1 MSDFNEKEQLN
12 ISESLDESVAASET
26 TESAQA
32 CEPAQPKTRPTPAA
46 QQFDDRAIAEPT
58 RKNGWLSNLFFVVVL
73 VLSLFLMYQLSISAT
88 DGNEKTLAEIL
99 KHIRVEYLC
108 AAICA
113 LLLMILLDSAKYFL
127 ILHATVGKLSLRM
140 AMKTSL
146 LGKYYDYITPFSS
159 GGQPFQIHYLYK
171 KGLTGGEST
180 AVIFIKYC
188 FNMLM
193 WLTIC
198 FFLMILNK
206 GALATYV
213 ADASQRKLFT
223 IFGWVGF
230 SVNCAL
236 PFLIIAFAV
245 FPRIMETLVGWL
257 LTIGHKLRIVKDKD
271 SVVLKA
277 KRISKDFRSAFA
289 VMVRRPLHALGLA
302 VCCIC
307 EPFLGMVLPYLV
319 VVALG
324 GAAVVPS
331 SELMFAIMTL
341 NVYVSMSVT
350 IVPTPGNSGAMEN
363 AFLLTLTSVAEGVL
377 FWTVF
382 TWRFLSYY
390 TFVIIGL
397 FMLIADFTRKKR
409 IARKN
414 P

>member
-1 MSDFNEKEQLN
+1 MSEFQEEKLN
-12 ISESLDESVAASET
+12 ISDNNCENAAICEGAGSESCEG
-26 TESAQA
+26 SA
-32 CEPAQPKTRPTPAA
+32 PKTRVELAK
-46 QQFDDRAIAEPT
+46 QHLEGRVVREPK

-73 VLSLFLMYQLSISAT
+73 VLSLFLMYQLSRNAA
-88 DGNEKTLAEIL
+88 DGNEKTLAEIFANL
-99 KHIRVEYLC
+99 RVEYLC

-113 LLLMILLDSAKYFL
+113 LLLMIFLDSLKYLL
-127 ILHATVGKLSLRM
+127 ILHATVGKSNYGM
-140 AMKTSL
+140 ALKTSL

-171 KGLTGGEST
+171 KGLKGGEST

-198 FFLMILNK
+198 FCLMVFNR
-206 GALATYV
+206 GALTDYV
-213 ADASQRKLFT
+213 TDPSQRKLFT
-223 IFGWVGF
+223 VLGWIGFG
-230 SVNCAL
+230 VNCAL

-245 FPRIMETLVGWL
+245 FPKIMEVLTRWI
-257 LTIGHKLRIVKDKD
+257 LTIGHKLKIVKDRD

-277 KRISKDFRSAFA
+277 KRISKDFRSAF
-289 VMVRRPLHALGLA
+289 VIMIHRPLHALGLA

-331 SELMFAIMTL
+331 WELMFAIMTL

-397 FMLIADFTRKKR
+397 CMLIADFSRKKR
-409 IARKN
+409 LEREN
-414 P
+414 L